1 MHLVAGETERID
13 DGSAAVDLDQSPGDI
28 VLISAADSE
37 LAAFA
42 SAAGRAGEGPSLRL
56 ANLMRLGHPYSVDL
70 YLEKTLSKA
79 KLVVL
84 RLIGSA
90 GYWPYG
96 LEALRAL
103 SRGGGPRLI
112 VVPGGDERWDPA
124 LEAYCTV
131 PLEDCRQFWRAAVA
145 GGPANLDRALRLA
158 RHLVGDGD
166 RPAEAEP
173 LPVAGLHHDGADGRP
188 LALVVFYRA
197 LLEGGSTG
205 PVDELVRA
213 LDRAGL
219 AARAIYVTSPKNPE
233 AAAFIARIAEETP
246 PDIVINGTAFSL
258 SKPGRHAEPTVLDA
272 PGRPVLQIVFAQT
285 TRAAWLASARGLG
298 PRDMI
303 MNVVL
308 PEVDGRILT
317 RPISFKEELPR
328 DGVTDSRI
336 VAYRADPERIA
347 FVAAEAAA
355 WVRLGRKAPS
365 ERRVA
370 IILSNYPGRS
380 GRIGNGVGLD
390 TPESTIRIIRAMRA
404 AGYRL
409 EGFPETGRG
418 LMTALE
424 AAQIA
429 AGSPVSGVP
438 AEGPHPNPP
447 PQGGRESLATTDGTS
462 APEQSGTPEPSPP
475 LRGRAGE
482 GDFLLRSGD
491 GAAVGTTEGP
501 HPNPPPQGGRESL
514 ATTDGSSAAEQS
526 GTAQPSPPLR
536 GRAGE
541 GDLLTAAIETLS
553 LADYRAFHDALPK
566 ALREELAARWGA
578 PESDPSFAEGGFRL
592 AILRFGQV
600 VVGVQPARGYGVDPK
615 ATYHDPL
622 LPPPH
627 GYLAFYAWIRTVFG
641 ADALVEVGKH
651 GNLEWLPGKAI
662 GLSASCWPEAAL
674 GPLPLIYPF
683 IVNDPGEGAQAKRRS
698 AAVIV
703 DHLMPAIM
711 RAETHGP
718 FAELETLIDEY
729 HLALG
734 ADPRR
739 RDDLEREILERAA
752 RHGIDRDLELGDGDP
767 ARALRA
773 IDAHLC
779 DIKDLQI
786 RDGLHVFGESPDG
799 ETLAG
804 TLAAIARIPRSGTR
818 PADASLVRA
827 IAADLGL
834 GDFDPLAP
842 DHAADWLLERPSLLA
857 AESEAPWRS
866 AGDAAERIALM
877 AHRLIAGRLAGD
889 DVEAPGPATEA
900 VLGWVLGELAPA
912 LRRSGGDELAGVM
925 TALDGRFVPPGP
937 SGAPSRGRPDALP
950 TGRNF
955 FSVDTRAVPTEAAWR
970 IGRRAAEALVL
981 RYMQDEGAWPRAI
994 ALTVWG
1000 TANMRTGGDDIAQV
1014 LALIGAE
1021 PSWEAGTGRVT
1032 GFRVLSL
1039 AELKRPRVDV
1049 TLRISGMFR
1058 DAFPEQIDLIDSAIR
1073 AVAERDE
1080 PDDANPIAAARRRDG
1095 DALRIFGSAPGAY
1108 GSGLQALMD
1117 HDAWQDSGELAE
1129 AFLAAGSYAY
1139 GGGNEG
1145 RAAGA
1150 ALRTRLGSVDAI
1162 LHNQDNREH
1171 DILDS
1176 DEYHQFQGGLALAA
1190 ETLSGRAPRLYHGDH
1205 ATPDNPV
1212 VRPLSEEIGRVVR
1225 GRATNP
1231 KWIDGAMRH
1240 GYRGAFEITATVD
1253 LLFGFAAT
1261 THAVGDHHFDAL
1273 YDAYLGDERV
1283 ADFIADANPA
1293 ALVGMAARFEMA
1305 IERGFWSPL
1314 RNSTRAR
1321 LAALA
1326 RPDHVQET
1334 AA

>member
-13 DGSAAVDLDQSPGDI
+13 DGSSAVDLDQTPGEI
-28 VLISAADSE
+28 VFISAADSE

-42 SAAGRAGEGPSLRL
+42 AAAGRIGEGPSLRL

-70 YLEKTLSKA
+70 YLEKTLSQA

-145 GGPANLDRALRLA
+145 GGPGNIDRALQLA
-158 RHLVGDGD
+158 RHLVGFGV
-166 RPAEAEP
+166 RPGEAEP

-188 LALVVFYRA
+188 LALIVFYRA
-197 LLEGGSTG
+197 LIEGGSTG
-205 PVDELVRA
+205 PVDALIEA
-213 LDRAGL
+213 LDAEGIS
-219 AARAIYVTSPKNPE
+219 ARAAFVSSPKNPE
-233 AAAFIARIAEETP
+233 AADYLRRLAEELP
-246 PDIVINGTAFSL
+246 PDIVINGTAFAL
-258 SKPGRHAEPTVLDA
+258 SKPGRRTEPTVLDR
-272 PGRPVLQIVFAQT
+272 PGRPVLQIVFAGT
-285 TRAAWLASARGLG
+285 TRDAWAQSARGLG

-317 RPISFKEELPR
+317 RPVSFKEELPR

-336 VAYRADPERIA
+336 VAYHADRERIA
-347 FVAAEAAA
+347 FVAAQASR
-355 WVRLGRKAPS
+355 WVHLGRKSAS

-370 IILSNYPGRS
+370 IILSNYPGRD

-390 TPESTIRIIRAMRA
+390 TPESTVRIAAAMRA
-404 AGYRL
+404 AGYGL
-409 EGFPETGRG
+409 AGFPETGSA
-418 LMTALE
+418 LMAALE
-424 AAQIA
+424 QAQAGAAGTEQIA
-429 AGSPVSGVP
+429 I
-438 AEGPHPNPP
+438 
-447 PQGGRESLATTDGTS
+447 SLT
-462 APEQSGTPEPSPP
+462 
-475 LRGRAGE
+475 
-482 GDFLLRSGD
+482 
-491 GAAVGTTEGP
+491 
-501 HPNPPPQGGRESL
+501 
-514 ATTDGSSAAEQS
+514 
-526 GTAQPSPPLR
+526 
-536 GRAGE
+536 
-541 GDLLTAAIETLS
+541 
-553 LADYRAFHDALPK
+553 DYRAFHDALPE

-578 PESDPSFAEGGFRL
+578 PEQDPTFVDGAFRL
-592 AILRFGQV
+592 AICRFGNI

-615 ATYHDPL
+615 ATYHDPA

-627 GYLAFYAWIRTVFG
+627 HYLAFYAWLRRVFV
-641 ADALVEVGKH
+641 ADAVVEVGKH

-662 GLSASCWPEAAL
+662 GLSAACWPEAAL

-703 DHLMPAIM
+703 DHLMPAIT
-711 RAETHGP
+711 RAEAHGP

-739 RDDLEREILERAA
+739 RDDLEREILDRAA
-752 RHGIDRDLELGDGDP
+752 RYGIDRDLEIGAGDP
-767 ARALRA
+767 AKALRA

-779 DIKDLQI
+779 DIKELQI
-786 RDGLHVFGESPDG
+786 RDGLHVFGESPAG
-799 ETLAG
+799 QALAS
-804 TLAAIARIPRSGTR
+804 TMAAIARIPRSGGR
-818 PADASLVRA
+818 PADASLIRA
-827 IAADLGL
+827 IAADLDL
-834 GDFDPLAP
+834 SDFDPLAP
-842 DHAADWLLERPSLLA
+842 DHAAFWSGPRPQALA
-857 AESEAPWRS
+857 AVTDAVWRS
-866 AGDAAERIALM
+866 AGDTAERIELLALQLAREALA
-877 AHRLIAGRLAGD
+877 AHPQREGD
-889 DVEAPGPATEA
+889 EAPRFGPATEA
-900 VLGWVLGELAPA
+900 VLDWMVDDLAPA
-912 LRRSGGDELAGVM
+912 LGNSGASEMSAVL
-925 TALDGRFVPPGP
+925 TALDGRFVSPGP
-937 SGAPSRGRPDALP
+937 AGAPSRGRPDALP

-970 IGRRAAEALVL
+970 IGRRSAEALVM

-1021 PSWEAGTGRVT
+1021 PVWEAGTGRVT
-1032 GFRVLSL
+1032 GFRVLTL

-1080 PDDANPIAAARRRDG
+1080 PDDANPIAAARRREG
-1095 DALRIFGSAPGAY
+1095 DALRIFGSRPGAY
-1108 GSGLQALMD
+1108 GSGLQAMMD
-1117 HDAWQDSGELAE
+1117 HDIWTDSADLAE
-1129 AFLAAGSYAY
+1129 AFLGASGYAY
-1139 GGGNEG
+1139 GGGAEG
-1145 RAAGA
+1145 RAASSE
-1150 ALRTRLGSVDAI
+1150 LRTRLGAVDAV

-1190 ETLSGRAPRLYHGDH
+1190 EQISGNAPRLYHGDH
-1205 ATPDNPV
+1205 STPENPV
-1212 VRPLSEEIGRVVR
+1212 IRPLSEEIGRVVR
-1225 GRATNP
+1225 ARATNP

-1240 GYRGAFEITATVD
+1240 GYRGAFEIAATVD

-1273 YDAYLGDERV
+1273 YNAYLADERV

-1293 ALVGMAARFEMA
+1293 ALAGMAARFEDA
-1305 IERGFWSPL
+1305 IARGLWSPL

-1321 LAALA
+1321 LAALSA
-1326 RPDHVQET
+1326 RPALLET
-1334 AA
+1334 TA

>member
-13 DGSAAVDLDQSPGDI
+13 DGSAAVDLDQSSGDI

-42 SAAGRAGEGPSLRL
+42 AAARRAGAGPSLRL

-70 YLEKTLSKA
+70 YCEKTLSKA

-103 SRGGGPRLI
+103 SRGGGPKLI

-131 PLEDCRQFWRAAVA
+131 PIEDCRTFWQAAVA
-145 GGPANLDRALRLA
+145 GGPGNIGRALQFA
-158 RHLVGDGD
+158 RHLIGAADKPGE
-166 RPAEAEP
+166 PEA
-173 LPVAGLHHDGADGRP
+173 LPVAGLYHDGADGRA
-188 LALVVFYRA
+188 LALLVFYRA
-197 LLEGGSTG
+197 LLEGGSTA
-205 PVDELVRA
+205 PVDELIAA
-213 LDRAGL
+213 LDREGIAT
-219 AARAIYVTSPKNPE
+219 RAVFVTSPKNPE
-233 AAAFIARIAEETP
+233 AAAFITRIAAETP
-246 PDIVINGTAFSL
+246 PAIVINGTAFAL
-258 SKPGRHAEPTVLDA
+258 SKGGSNAEPTVLDR
-272 PGRPVLQIVFAQT
+272 PGRPVLQIVFAGT
-285 TRAAWLASARGLG
+285 SRDAWAASSRGLG

-308 PEVDGRILT
+308 PEIDGRILA
-317 RPISFKEELPR
+317 RPVSFKEELPR
-328 DGVTDSRI
+328 EAVTDSRI

-347 FVAAEAAA
+347 FVAAQAAA
-355 WVRLGRKAPS
+355 WVRLGQKAAS
-365 ERRVA
+365 DRRVA
-370 IILSNYPGRS
+370 IILSNYPGRA

-390 TPESTIRIIRAMRA
+390 TPESTIRIAVAMRA

-409 EGFPETGRG
+409 DGFPASGAAMMAG
-418 LMTALE
+418 LE
-424 AAQIA
+424 AVGGRIFDAT
-429 AGSPVSGVP
+429 AGSPLP
-438 AEGPHPNPP
+438 DPP
-447 PQGGRESLATTDGTS
+447 PQGGRESPASADSEFPAALPGT
-462 APEQSGTPEPSPP
+462 AEPSPP
-475 LRGRAGE
+475 LWGRAGE
-482 GDFLLRSGD
+482 GGLP
-491 GAAVGTTEGP
+491 AAPT
-501 HPNPPPQGGRESL
+501 S
-514 ATTDGSSAAEQS
+514 
-526 GTAQPSPPLR
+526 
-536 GRAGE
+536 
-541 GDLLTAAIETLS
+541 ETVPLS
-553 LADYRAFHDALPK
+553 LADYRAFHDSLPP
-566 ALREELAARWGA
+566 ALREQLAARWGA
-578 PESDPSFAEGGFRL
+578 PEVDPCFADGGFRL
-592 AILRFGQV
+592 AILRFGHV
-600 VVGVQPARGYGVDPK
+600 VIGVQPPRGYGVDPK

-627 GYLAFYAWIRTVFG
+627 GYLAFYAWIRRVFG
-641 ADALVEVGKH
+641 ADAAIEVGKH
-651 GNLEWLPGKAI
+651 GTLEWLPGKAI
-662 GLSASCWPEAAL
+662 GLSADCWPEAVL

-711 RAETHGP
+711 RAETHGL

-739 RDDLEREILERAA
+739 RDDLEREILDRAA

-767 ARALRA
+767 LKALRA

-786 RDGLHVFGESPDG
+786 RDGLHVFGESPEG
-799 ETLAG
+799 GPLAA
-804 TLAAIARIPRSGTR
+804 TLAAIARIPRSGSR
-818 PADASLVRA
+818 PADASLDRA

-834 GDFDPLAP
+834 GDFDPLAS
-842 DHAADWLLERPSLLA
+842 DRAADWLGSHPTRLA
-857 AESEAPWRS
+857 DADDALWRS
-866 AGDAAERIALM
+866 AGDTCERISLLARSLV
-877 AHRLIAGRLAGD
+877 AIRLKGGD
-889 DVEAPGPATEA
+889 DAVGPASAA
-900 VLGWVLGELAPA
+900 VLGWIAAELAPA
-912 LRRSGGDELAGVM
+912 LTRSGGDEIAGVM
-925 TALDGRFVPPGP
+925 SALDGRFVPPGP
-937 SGAPSRGRPDALP
+937 SGAPSRGRADALP

-970 IGRRAAEALVL
+970 IGRRAAEALVM
-981 RYMQDEGAWPRAI
+981 RYMQDEGEWPRSV

-1032 GFRVLSL
+1032 GFRVLTL

-1058 DAFPEQIDLIDSAIR
+1058 DSFPEQIDLIDSAIR

-1080 PDDANPIAAARRRDG
+1080 PDDANPIAAARRREG
-1095 DALRIFGSAPGAY
+1095 NALRIFGSAPGAY
-1108 GSGLQALMD
+1108 GAGLQALMD
-1117 HDAWQDSGELAE
+1117 HDAWDNRGELAE
-1129 AFLAAGSYAY
+1129 AFLAAGSFAY
-1139 GGGNEG
+1139 GGGSDG
-1145 RAAGA
+1145 KAAGA
-1150 ALRTRLGSVDAI
+1150 ALRTRLGAI
-1162 LHNQDNREH
+1162 DVVLHNQDNREH

-1190 ETLSGRAPRLYHGDH
+1190 EALSGQAPRLYHGDH

-1231 KWIDGAMRH
+1231 RWLAGAMRH
-1240 GYRGAFEITATVD
+1240 GYRGAFEIAATVD

-1273 YDAYLGDERV
+1273 YDAYLGDEAV
-1283 ADFIADANPA
+1283 ADFIAEANPA
-1293 ALVGMAARFEMA
+1293 ALAGMAARFEMA
-1305 IERGFWSPL
+1305 IERGLWSPL

-1326 RPDHVQET
+1326 HPERHQET

>member
-13 DGSAAVDLDQSPGDI
+13 DGSSAVDLDQSPGDI

-42 SAAGRAGEGPSLRL
+42 AAAGRKTAGPSIRL

-70 YLEKTLSKA
+70 YLEKTLAKA

-103 SRGGGPRLI
+103 SRGGGPRII

-131 PLEDCRQFWRAAVA
+131 ALEDCRQFWRAAVA
-145 GGPANLDRALRLA
+145 GGPGNIDRALQLA
-158 RHLVGDGD
+158 RHLVDGD
-166 RPAEAEP
+166 ERPSEAEP

-188 LALVVFYRA
+188 LALIVFYRA
-197 LLEGGSTG
+197 LIEGGSTG
-205 PVDELVRA
+205 PVDA
-213 LDRAGL
+213 LIAALENEGI
-219 AARAIYVTSPKNPE
+219 AARAVFVSSPKNPE
-233 AAAFIARIAEETP
+233 AAAFITEIAEETP
-246 PDIVINGTAFSL
+246 PDIVINGTAFAL
-258 SKPGRHAEPTVLDA
+258 SKPGRRTEPTVLDRS
-272 PGRPVLQIVFAQT
+272 GRPVLQIVFAGT
-285 TRAAWLASARGLG
+285 TREAWQQSARGLG

-317 RPISFKEELPR
+317 RPVSFKEELPR

-336 VAYRADPERIA
+336 VAYHADRERIA
-347 FVAAEAAA
+347 FVAAQAAR
-355 WVRLGRKAPS
+355 WVRLGRKPAAQ
-365 ERRVA
+365 RQIA
-370 IILSNYPGRS
+370 IILSNYPGRD

-390 TPESTIRIIRAMRA
+390 TPESTMRIASAMRE
-404 AGYRL
+404 AGYEL
-409 EGFPETGRG
+409 PDFPQTGRA
-418 LMTALE
+418 LIAALE
-424 AAQIA
+424 AVHA
-429 AGSPVSGVP
+429 AADPSTRGPGSRG
-438 AEGPHPNPP
+438 E
-447 PQGGRESLATTDGTS
+447 TDGITI
-462 APEQSGTPEPSPP
+462 P
-475 LRGRAGE
+475 L
-482 GDFLLRSGD
+482 
-491 GAAVGTTEGP
+491 
-501 HPNPPPQGGRESL
+501 
-514 ATTDGSSAAEQS
+514 AEY
-526 GTAQPSPPLR
+526 L
-536 GRAGE
+536 
-541 GDLLTAAIETLS
+541 
-553 LADYRAFHDALPK
+553 AFHRALPDS
-566 ALREELAARWGA
+566 LREELADRWGA
-578 PESDPSFAEGGFRL
+578 PEQDPAFVDGAFRL
-592 AILRFGQV
+592 AIRRFGNIA
-600 VVGVQPARGYGVDPK
+600 VGVQPARGYGVDPK

-627 GYLAFYAWIRTVFG
+627 HYLAFYAWLRRVFD
-641 ADALVEVGKH
+641 ADAIVEVGKH

-662 GLSASCWPEAAL
+662 GLSADCWPEAAL
-674 GPLPLIYPF
+674 GPVPLIYPF

-703 DHLMPAIM
+703 DHLMPAIT
-711 RAETHGP
+711 RAEAHGP

-752 RHGIDRDLELGDGDP
+752 RHGIDHDLEIGDGDP
-767 ARALRA
+767 SKALRA

-779 DIKDLQI
+779 DIKELQI
-786 RDGLHVFGESPDG
+786 RDGLHIFGESPG
-799 ETLAG
+799 GKALA
-804 TLAAIARIPRSGTR
+804 TTVAAIARISRSGGR
-818 PADASLVRA
+818 PADASLLRA
-827 IAADLGL
+827 LAADLGL

-842 DHAADWLLERPSLLA
+842 DHAAPWSGARPA
-857 AESEAPWRS
+857 ALIAADDAVWRS
-866 AGDAAERIALM
+866 AGDTAERIELLALSLV
-877 AHRLIAGRLAGD
+877 AAT
-889 DVEAPGPATEA
+889 VNEGPPRFGAATDA
-900 VLGWVLGELAPA
+900 VLDWIADDLAPA
-912 LRRSGGDELAGVM
+912 LARCGMDETVAVM
-925 TALDGRFVPPGP
+925 TALDGRFVAPGP
-937 SGAPSRGRPDALP
+937 AGAPSRGRPDSLP

-981 RYMQDEGAWPRAI
+981 RYMQDEGEWPRAI

-1021 PSWEAGTGRVT
+1021 PVWEAGTGRVT
-1032 GFRVLSL
+1032 GFRVLTL

-1073 AVAERDE
+1073 AIAERDE
-1080 PDDANPIAAARRRDG
+1080 PEDANPIAAARRREG
-1095 DALRIFGSAPGAY
+1095 DALRIFGSQPGAY
-1108 GSGLQALMD
+1108 GSGLQAMMD
-1117 HDAWQDSGELAE
+1117 HDIWRDRADLAD
-1129 AFLAAGSYAY
+1129 AFLGASGFAY
-1139 GGGNEG
+1139 GGGAEG
-1145 RAAGA
+1145 RAAGDQF
-1150 ALRTRLGSVDAI
+1150 RTRLGAVDAI

-1190 ETLSGRAPRLYHGDH
+1190 EAVAGRAPRLYHGDH
-1205 ATPDNPV
+1205 ASPDNPV

-1231 KWIDGAMRH
+1231 KWVEGAMRH
-1240 GYRGAFEITATVD
+1240 GYRGAFEIAATVD

-1273 YDAYLGDERV
+1273 YDAYLADERV
-1283 ADFIADANPA
+1283 ADFMADANPA
-1293 ALVGMAARFEMA
+1293 ALADMAARFEAA
-1305 IERGFWSPL
+1305 IERGLWSPL

-1321 LAALA
+1321 LAALSGQPTA
-1326 RPDHVQET
+1326 LSET
-1334 AA
+1334 TA